1 MIESDLDAQTRRRSA
16 VAVVIAACTALV
28 AVGCGPV
35 QSTSGISDAQ
45 ASMERARIHDAAEYS
60 PYEYERAQHFLYKA
74 KHEWGYSN
82 FEAARNYALEARRAA
97 DAAYDNTHEAPW
109 RGHPIYGFDLRPEA
123 IEQFEEELEDA
134 DDMDA
139 VDDIDESD
147 LSETE

>member
-1 MIESDLDAQTRRRSA
+1 MIESDLDARARRHCA
-16 VAVVIAACTALV
+16 LAVVIAACAALV

-74 KHEWGYSN
+74 KQQWGYSN

-123 IEQFEEELEDA
+123 IEQLEEELEDA